1 MGWVIAIFF
10 DLGKEIFSMD
20 IKILLRICDE
30 SGQRF
35 MGPGPYI
42 LLRGV
47 EKHGSIRK
55 AAISLNMSYAKAHR
69 VLSTLEKELGI
80 KLMKKFIGGHDHGG
94 TELTEGAFLLLRHYE
109 AMVEKIN
116 EAAQGPWHDF
126 LQAIEEV
133 KAKQSEG
140 QEAKEA
146 QEDEEPLS

>member
-1 MGWVIAIFF
+1 MN
-10 DLGKEIFSMD
+10 
-20 IKILLRICDE
+20 IKILLRICDVD
-30 SGQRF
+30 GQRF

-47 EKHGSIRK
+47 EKYGSIRK
-55 AAISLNMSYAKAHR
+55 AAINLNMSYAKAHR

-94 TELTEGAFLLLRHYE
+94 AELTEGAFLLLRHYE

-126 LQAIEEV
+126 LQAVEEL
-133 KAKQSEG
+133 KDKQSLG
-140 QEAKEA
+140 QETDGDKSH
-146 QEDEEPLS
+146 EEPLS

>member
-1 MGWVIAIFF
+1 
-10 DLGKEIFSMD
+10 MD

-47 EKHGSIRK
+47 EKYGSIRK
-55 AAISLNMSYAKAHR
+55 AAINLNMSYAKAHR
-69 VLSTLEKELGI
+69 DLSTLEKELGI

-94 TELTEGAFLLLRHYE
+94 AELTEGAFLLLRHYE

-126 LQAIEEV
+126 LQAVEEV
-133 KAKQSEG
+133 KTKQRIDQEID
-140 QEAKEA
+140 EAKGGHEA
-146 QEDEEPLS
+146 SLS